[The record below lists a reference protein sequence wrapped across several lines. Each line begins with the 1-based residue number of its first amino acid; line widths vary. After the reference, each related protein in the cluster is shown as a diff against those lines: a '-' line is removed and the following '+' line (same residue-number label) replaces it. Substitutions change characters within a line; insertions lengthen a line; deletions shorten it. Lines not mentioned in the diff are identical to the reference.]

1 MSSFIL
7 LVAIV
12 GKERNGTSWVM
23 NPSCTCTHLC
33 NICTLCQKCNLYP
46 ICPGTHVSHC
56 IGDGSW
62 CRYVG
67 DDSSWAVPSI
77 DVVLLIPDANPSLV
91 VREMPVWATY
101 IQNMYNTSMHNMQ
114 TIHNMQKIYTNRPCV
129 NKLHIKS
136 KKQFWDPTPVD
147 TACGNNR
154 SGLKNPVVA
163 VTTGLVSKM
172 QKIQNCK
179 ICYLRDCL
187 YYWA

>member
-1 MSSFIL
+1 
-7 LVAIV
+7 
-12 GKERNGTSWVM
+12 M